1 MITTKTATDVIEN
14 VHNFLMPCMILIY
27 LIPPTEV
34 PSIYFIQ
41 PANIEHIYSER
52 DMKRLLP
59 YVCLHRTLHKQKSE
73 DRWRDNGNIN
83 EKPSTHWHR
92 SRRSRMMPMDA
103 NHYLRRLLLR
113 AVHPGPKK
121 GGTISSCGTSIT
133 HSPQRPVPQTR
144 TKTPPCL
151 WRGWPRPHLSVNR
164 IGRGLSPSI
173 QTRVRW

>member
-1 MITTKTATDVIEN
+1 MHGLNLPHPAHWVA
-14 VHNFLMPCMILIY
+14 IY
-27 LIPPTEV
+27 VFYPTRKHWAHLFRQGHYKIA
-34 PSIYFIQ
+34 PI
-41 PANIEHIYSER
+41 
-52 DMKRLLP
+52 
-59 YVCLHRTLHKQKSE
+59 CLHRTLHKQKSE
-73 DRWRDNGNIN
+73 DTWRDNGNIN

-103 NHYLRRLLLR
+103 NYYLRRLLLR
-113 AVHPGPKK
+113 AVHPRPKR

-173 QTRVRW
+173 QTSEVVANKKPVWNKTPTKYNKKRHIK